1 MKKLTL
7 KPNAFNKGEVLTR
20 EQLKRVMGGGTC
32 QVFLPNTPSGG
43 TNWGGTSWGGPN
55 GTPYSGSIVHGTN
68 GTVISG
74 VSSADAQRAVSNGG
88 HWCCDS
94 CGSAPWALPTPV

>member
-1 MKKLTL
+1 MRKLTL
-7 KPNAFNKGEVLTR
+7 KSNAFNKGEVLTR
-20 EQLKRVMGGGTC
+20 EQLKKVMGAGTC

-43 TNWGGTSWGGPN
+43 TNLGGMNWGGSN
-55 GTPYSGSIVHGTN
+55 GAPYSSMVHGTS

-88 HWCCDS
+88 RWCCDS

>member
-1 MKKLTL
+1 MRKLTV
-7 KPNAFNKGEVLTR
+7 KSNASSKGEVLTR
-20 EQLKRVMGGGTC
+20 AQLKRILGGGTC
-32 QVFLPNTPSGG
+32 QVLLPNTQSGG
-43 TNWGGTSWGGPN
+43 TNLGGMNWGG
-55 GTPYSGSIVHGTN
+55 SGHSYDSIQHGAN

-74 VSSADAQRAVSNGG
+74 ISKADAQQAVSNGG